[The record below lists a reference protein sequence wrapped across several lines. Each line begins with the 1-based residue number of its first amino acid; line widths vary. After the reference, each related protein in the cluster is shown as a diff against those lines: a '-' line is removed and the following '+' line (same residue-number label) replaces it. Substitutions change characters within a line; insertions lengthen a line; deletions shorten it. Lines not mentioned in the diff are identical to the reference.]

1 MSDKQIIL
9 PKGQFYI
16 FDAAEDEEFE
26 QIYFSSEEAL
36 LEQIKWWLDNR
47 TDGFRVFKQRFEK

>member
-9 PKGQFYI
+9 PTGQFYI

-36 LEQIKWWLDNR
+36 LEQIN
-47 TDGFRVFKQRFEK
+47 GG

>member
-9 PKGQFYI
+9 PTGQFYI

>member
-1 MSDKQIIL
+1 MNDKQIIL
-9 PKGQFYI
+9 PMGKFYI

>member
-9 PKGQFYI
+9 PYGEFFI
-16 FDAAEDEEFE
+16 FDAAEDEDFE
-26 QIYFSSEEAL
+26 QIYFSSEEHL
-36 LEQIKWWLDNR
+36 IEHIKWWLNNR

>member
-9 PKGQFYI
+9 PTGQFYI

-47 TDGFRVFKQRFEK
+47 TDGFRVFKRRFEK

>member
-1 MSDKQIIL
+1 MNDKQIIL
-9 PKGQFYI
+9 PTGQFYI